1 MVHVEMSSKKL
12 IQFVIIPSH
21 LKSTSCSY
29 LLRLVFAVSAFC
41 LAVLVTSV
49 TLKKVNSELQV
60 HVGNKEEEMK
70 CSIRDSM
77 TTRKIPKCK
86 QGKP

>member
-29 LLRLVFAVSAFC
+29 LLRLVSAFC